1 MQICLEGPR
10 GDWGW
15 FDFDIKEPNLGLD
28 LEKVKAVTGTINP
41 VVIDTEYDDSGL
53 DDILSYDGMGYTPV
67 SSLFKQAE
75 LLQDLDDYDLE
86 RVAIYMRTKGGDL
99 EYAVDHYDNHAYV
112 ETNDSDPASLAHE
125 WVDISGGISKEV
137 AERYFDYY
145 QLGQDLLMDDYETD
159 SDDPY
164 EVGEDYID
172 MVYGGLDLYLA
183 EIAEDP
189 RNDNYYNDYFDWD
202 AYGRDLSFSNT
213 YDEQSG
219 VWISESK
226 NKNVRTSKLSESVD
240 LTQRFRDWRG
250 IFGEPG
256 NVVTGQEL
264 KDYWR
269 KEHEWDPVLQDFD
282 SFEDWYYATIE
293 WFEPLYGHTE
303 SIDLTQQFQ
312 DPQGMFGEPG
322 SIVTAQELKDY
333 WDEEHEWD
341 PSLQEFDN
349 FEDWYKETVEWLK
362 PINES
367 YKPKLHIK
375 ESEGSIKYTGR
386 TWKDFINNIEAN
398 SYYVVDSS
406 DRNMLGSR
414 HDTVLLLKPG
424 SDTTYIGEVTRYHD
438 GWYELMDYNIHP
450 QRMQYSKL
458 QRNRKRHIKESAIK
472 NNIENIM
479 YNASL
484 VHSYDDLDVVLSSLY
499 KLDKELYNKYQNI
512 YRTQKIRP
520 KQLADMIYDELSNI
534 LGQND

>member
-10 GDWGW
+10 GDWDW

-28 LEKVKAVTGTINP
+28 LEKVKAVTGTDDP

-67 SSLFKQAE
+67 SNLFKQAR
-75 LLQDLDDYDLE
+75 LLQDLDDDALE
-86 RVAIYMRTKGGDL
+86 RVAIYMRTQGGDL
-99 EYAVDHYDNHAYV
+99 EYAVDHYDNHVYI

-125 WVDISGGISKEV
+125 WVDISGEIPKEV
-137 AERYFDYY
+137 AERYFDYR
-145 QLGQDLLMDDYETD
+145 QLGQDLLDDDYETD

-164 EVGEDYID
+164 EVAENYID
-172 MVYGGLDLYLA
+172 EVYGGLDLYLA

-189 RNDNYYNDYFDWD
+189 RNGNYYNDYFDWD

-226 NKNVRTSKLSESVD
+226 NRNVRTSKLSESIN
-240 LTQRFRDWRG
+240 LTQRF
-250 IFGEPG
+250 
-256 NVVTGQEL
+256 
-264 KDYWR
+264 K
-269 KEHEWDPVLQDFD
+269 
-282 SFEDWYYATIE
+282 
-293 WFEPLYGHTE
+293 
-303 SIDLTQQFQ
+303 

-349 FEDWYKETVEWLK
+349 FEDWYYGTIEWFK
-362 PINES
+362 PIEES
-367 YKPKLHIK
+367 YVSKLHIK

-386 TWKDFINNIEAN
+386 TWKDFIAN
-398 SYYVVDSS
+398 LESNSRYKVDSAYRRKYEQWIELI
-406 DRNMLGSR
+406 DDNGVIY
-414 HDTVLLLKPG
+414 DA
-424 SDTTYIGEVTRYHD
+424 EVTPIYR
-438 GWYELMDYNIHP
+438 GGYELMDYNINKSYLHNESV
-450 QRMQYSKL
+450 RKVSKI
-458 QRNRKRHIKESAIK
+458 RIKESAIK

-499 KLDKELYNKYQNI
+499 KLDKELYNKYQDI

-520 KQLADMIYDELSNI
+520 KQLADMIYDELSDI

>member
-10 GDWGW
+10 GDWDW

-28 LEKVKAVTGTINP
+28 LEKVKAVTGTDDP

-67 SSLFKQAE
+67 SNLFKQAR
-75 LLQDLDDYDLE
+75 LLQDLDDDALE
-86 RVAIYMRTKGGDL
+86 RVAIYMRTQGGDL
-99 EYAVDHYDNHAYV
+99 EYAVDHYDNHVYI

-125 WVDISGGISKEV
+125 WVDISGEIPKEV
-137 AERYFDYY
+137 AERYFDYR
-145 QLGQDLLMDDYETD
+145 QLGQDLLDDDYETD

-164 EVGEDYID
+164 EVAENYID
-172 MVYGGLDLYLA
+172 EVYGGLDLYLA

-189 RNDNYYNDYFDWD
+189 HNNNYYNDYFDWD

-226 NKNVRTSKLSESVD
+226 NKNVRTSKL
-240 LTQRFRDWRG
+240 
-250 IFGEPG
+250 
-256 NVVTGQEL
+256 
-264 KDYWR
+264 
-269 KEHEWDPVLQDFD
+269 
-282 SFEDWYYATIE
+282 
-293 WFEPLYGHTE
+293 TE
-303 SIDLTQQFQ
+303 SIDLTQRFK

-333 WDEEHEWD
+333 WDEEYDWD

-349 FEDWYKETVEWLK
+349 FEDWYYDTVEWFEPLYEHMVK
-362 PINES
+362 
-367 YKPKLHIK
+367 KLHIK
-375 ESEGSIKYTGR
+375 ESKSSKKYTGN
-386 TWKDFINNIEAN
+386 TWKAFINDIESN
-398 SYYVVDSS
+398 SNYKVDSAY
-406 DRNMLGSR
+406 R
-414 HDTVLLLKPG
+414 LKYEQWIELIDDNG
-424 SDTTYIGEVTRYHD
+424 VIYDAEVTPIYR
-438 GWYELMDYNIHP
+438 GGYELMDYNINKS
-450 QRMQYSKL
+450 YSH
-458 QRNRKRHIKESAIK
+458 NESVRKVSKTRIKESAIK

-484 VHSYDDLDVVLSSLY
+484 VHNYDDLDVVLSSLY
-499 KLDKELYNKYQNI
+499 KLDEELYNKYQDI

>member
-10 GDWGW
+10 GDWDW
-15 FDFDIKEPNLGLD
+15 FDFNIKEPNLGLD
-28 LEKVKAVTGTINP
+28 LEKVKAVTGTDDP
-41 VVIDTEYDDSGL
+41 VVIDTEYDDTGL
-53 DDILSYDGMGYTPV
+53 DDILKYDGMGYTHV

-75 LLQDLDDYDLE
+75 LLQDLDDDALE
-86 RVAIYMRTKGGDL
+86 RVAIYMRTQGGDL
-99 EYAVDHYDNHAYV
+99 EYAVDHYDNHVYI

-125 WVDISGGISKEV
+125 WVDISGEISEEM
-137 AERYFDYY
+137 AERYFDYN
-145 QLGQDLLMDDYETD
+145 QLGQELLNDGYETD

-164 EVGEDYID
+164 EVGENYID
-172 MVYGGLDLYLA
+172 EVYGSLDLYLA

-189 RNDNYYNDYFDWD
+189 HNGNYYNDYFDWD

-226 NKNVRTSKLSESVD
+226 NKNVRTS
-240 LTQRFRDWRG
+240 
-250 IFGEPG
+250 
-256 NVVTGQEL
+256 EL
-264 KDYWR
+264 
-269 KEHEWDPVLQDFD
+269 
-282 SFEDWYYATIE
+282 
-293 WFEPLYGHTE
+293 TE
-303 SIDLTQQFQ
+303 SIDLTQRFK

-333 WDEEHEWD
+333 WDEEYEWD
-341 PSLQEFDN
+341 PSLQDFDS
-349 FEDWYKETVEWLK
+349 FEDWYEETVEWFK

-375 ESEGSIKYTGR
+375 ESDGSIKYTGR
-386 TWKDFINNIEAN
+386 TWKDFIDNIESN
-398 SYYVVDSS
+398 SNYIVDSS
-406 DRNMLGSR
+406 ERNMIGSR
-414 HDTVLLLKPG
+414 HDSILLLKPG
-424 SDTTYIGEVTRYHD
+424 TDTLFMGEVTRYSD

-450 QRMQYSKL
+450 INNECKSFT
-458 QRNRKRHIKESAIK
+458 RKNKRCVKESAMK

-484 VHSYDDLDVVLSSLY
+484 VHNYDDLDVVLSFLY
-499 KLDKELYNKYQNI
+499 KLDKELYNKYQDI

-520 KQLADMIYDELSNI
+520 KQLADMIYDELSDI

>member
-28 LEKVKAVTGTINP
+28 LEKVKAVTGTADP

-53 DDILSYDGMGYTPV
+53 DDILSYDGMGYTHV

-75 LLQDLDDYDLE
+75 LLQDLDDNDLE

-112 ETNDSDPASLAHE
+112 ETNDSNPASLAHE

-159 SDDPY
+159 LDDPY

-189 RNDNYYNDYFDWD
+189 RNDNYYNDYFDWN

-226 NKNVRTSKLSESVD
+226 NNTTKTTKLAEATD
-240 LTQRFRDWRG
+240 LTQRF
-250 IFGEPG
+250 E
-256 NVVTGQEL
+256 
-264 KDYWR
+264 
-269 KEHEWDPVLQDFD
+269 
-282 SFEDWYYATIE
+282 
-293 WFEPLYGHTE
+293 
-303 SIDLTQQFQ
+303 

-341 PSLQEFDN
+341 PSLQDFDS
-349 FEDWYKETVEWLK
+349 FEDWYEGTVEWFK
-362 PINES
+362 PIKES
-367 YKPKLHIK
+367 YKPKLRIK

-386 TWKDFINNIEAN
+386 TWKDFIDNIEAN

-406 DRNMLGSR
+406 DRSMLGSR

-458 QRNRKRHIKESAIK
+458 QRDRKRHIKESAIK